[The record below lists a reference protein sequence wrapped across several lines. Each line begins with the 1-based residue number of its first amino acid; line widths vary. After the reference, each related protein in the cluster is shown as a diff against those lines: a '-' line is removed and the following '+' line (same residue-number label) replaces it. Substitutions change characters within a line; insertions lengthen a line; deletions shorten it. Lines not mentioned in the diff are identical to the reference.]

1 MNNYDISSDKAFA
14 ELPSVLT
21 IEQLAQTLAVSRST
35 VYRLVN
41 NKRLRTI
48 KVGRAV
54 RITKESLIRYLNTAM
69 SA

>member
-1 MNNYDISSDKAFA
+1 MENYDFSTDKAFA

-21 IEQLAQTLAVSRST
+21 IEQLADALAVSRST

-41 NKRLRTI
+41 TRQLRTI
-48 KVGRAV
+48 KVGRTV
-54 RITKESLIRYLNTAM
+54 RITKDSLIRYLNDTM

>member
-1 MNNYDISSDKAFA
+1 MDNYDISSDKAFA

-21 IEQLAQTLAVSRST
+21 IEQLAHALAVSRST

-41 NKRLRTI
+41 NKLLRTI
-48 KVGRAV
+48 KVGRTV
-54 RITKESLIRYLNTAM
+54 RITKDSLIRYLNTAM

>member
-1 MNNYDISSDKAFA
+1 MENYDFSTDNAFA

-21 IEQLAQTLAVSRST
+21 IEQLADALAVSRST

-41 NKRLRTI
+41 TRQLRTI
-48 KVGRAV
+48 KVGRTV
-54 RITKESLIRYLNTAM
+54 RITKDSLLRYLNESM